1 MSSMGLGDSHSPR
14 FGGPRPGLHLLS
26 IQVPS
31 KSPLLCPTSLLLCL
45 LGPGEGGDRSVP
57 GRSSPQWPQSVT
69 RGRAPFL
76 PSRESPQIG
85 GGPVRAKLWS
95 RESGNGGQGGGGG
108 RRG

>member
-1 MSSMGLGDSHSPR
+1 MSSVGLGDSHSPR

-31 KSPLLCPTSLLLCL
+31 KSPLLCPTSLLLCF

-57 GRSSPQWPQSVT
+57 GSSSPQWPQSGT
-69 RGRAPFL
+69 RARALFL

-85 GGPVRAKLWS
+85 GRPVRAKLWS
-95 RESGNGGQGGGGG
+95 RESGNGGEGGSGG